1 MVKVASDLLGI
12 RKVRFGW
19 GLLCY
24 CIKSKNDD
32 IIMNKYLYYYLSCFN
47 EKILSCKNEGGT
59 PSVNASDLANI
70 IVIFPNIKEQKQI
83 VSVLDHFSTLCT
95 DLTSGLPRRN

>member
-1 MVKVASDLLGI
+1 
-12 RKVRFGW
+12 
-19 GLLCY
+19 
-24 CIKSKNDD
+24 
-32 IIMNKYLYYYLSCFN
+32 MNKYLYYYLSCFN

-95 DLTSGLPRRN
+95 DLTSGLPAEIEARQKQYEYYRDKLLSFTPAD